1 MLVANAS
8 TAALER
14 TLILLEENMEGVTVR
29 IPSHLSFLADVNVYQ
44 IHSLV
49 GVNIQSGRARQREF
63 TTVGLS
69 SALLDFMGRNRSR
82 TDKLAAPNMTREK
95 YILPPC
101 RELGLH
107 ARQVERLLPD
117 CPSSRKN
124 D

>member
-8 TAALER
+8 TATLER

-63 TTVGLS
+63 YDSWFVVGVTG
-69 SALLDFMGRNRSR
+69 FHG
-82 TDKLAAPNMTREK
+82 KK
-95 YILPPC
+95 Y
-101 RELGLH
+101 E
-107 ARQVERLLPD
+107 QD
-117 CPSSRKN
+117 
-124 D
+124 